1 MIADQLK
8 QRALPDILRFADG
21 SPVTKETWKKRRE
34 EILPL
39 LQHHMYGVPPR
50 SDIQVES
57 EIKLENKEAFAGKAV
72 MQTIFLTV
80 KIFYT
85 SFTFPF
91 RLILPKKVKKAP
103 VFVHLSFSDASA
115 SEELPAEEI
124 LDNGY
129 GIATVWYQAIAPDR
143 DDNFANGLAR
153 HASRNPFD
161 SWGKV
166 SMWAWAASRIMDY
179 LQTLDTV
186 DQSRIAVIG
195 HSRLGKTALWCGA
208 CDERFSLT
216 VSNDSGAGGI
226 ALFRGKNGETIANLT
241 APTPGYWFCGNFK
254 EFANREEELPF
265 DQHFVAALVAPRCLY
280 ICSAKEDDWADP
292 TSEFLTCAAVS
303 PVYEM
308 LGSKG
313 LVADSMPQADVPL
326 QEGRVGYHV
335 RTGTHYLSRYDW
347 QQVMAFRAKH
357 GC

>member
-1 MIADQLK
+1 MIETQL
-8 QRALPDILRFADG
+8 RRRNLPELLQFADG
-21 SPVTKETWKKRRE
+21 SPVTKESWQARRE
-34 EILPL
+34 EIISL
-39 LQHHMYGVPPR
+39 LQRHMYGVPPL
-50 SDIQVES
+50 SSIEVQP
-57 EIKLENKEAFAGKAV
+57 EIKLENNEAFAGKAL
-72 MQTIFLTV
+72 MQTVSLTV

-91 RLILPKKVKKAP
+91 RLILPKKVEKAP
-103 VFVHLSFSDASA
+103 VFVHLSFSDTSA
-115 SEELPAEEI
+115 SEELPTEEI

-129 GIATVWYQAIAPDR
+129 GVATVWYQAIAPDR
-143 DDNFANGLAR
+143 DDGFANGLAR

-179 LQTLDTV
+179 LQTLDSV
-186 DQSRIAVIG
+186 DKNRVAVIG

-208 CDERFSLT
+208 CDQRFSLT

-226 ALFRGKNGETIANLT
+226 ALFRGKGGETIANLT

-254 EFANREEELPF
+254 EYAGREQELPF

-280 ICSAKEDDWADP
+280 VCSAKEDAWADP
-292 TSEFLTCAAVS
+292 VSEFLACAAAS
-303 PVYEM
+303 PAYEL
-308 LGSKG
+308 LGYRG
-313 LVADSMPQADVPL
+313 LVAEGMPQVDVPM

-347 QQVMAFRAKH
+347 QQVMAFRARH

>member
-8 QRALPDILRFADG
+8 QRALPDILQFADG

-124 LDNGY
+124 LANGY
-129 GIATVWYQAIAPDR
+129 GIATVWYQAC
-143 DDNFANGLAR
+143 LLYT
-153 HASRNPFD
+153 SRC
-161 SWGKV
+161 V
-166 SMWAWAASRIMDY
+166 
-179 LQTLDTV
+179 
-186 DQSRIAVIG
+186 
-195 HSRLGKTALWCGA
+195 
-208 CDERFSLT
+208 
-216 VSNDSGAGGI
+216 
-226 ALFRGKNGETIANLT
+226 
-241 APTPGYWFCGNFK
+241 
-254 EFANREEELPF
+254 
-265 DQHFVAALVAPRCLY
+265 
-280 ICSAKEDDWADP
+280 
-292 TSEFLTCAAVS
+292 
-303 PVYEM
+303 
-308 LGSKG
+308 
-313 LVADSMPQADVPL
+313 
-326 QEGRVGYHV
+326 
-335 RTGTHYLSRYDW
+335 
-347 QQVMAFRAKH
+347 
-357 GC
+357 